1 MRSSSPSPSSSPL
14 TTYPPPPPT
23 TILKCLHYYWVPT
36 MIRNKFCLD
45 DLSQKRHLGHQ
56 EGGVTIDD
64 DTGVTLTE
72 FPDIQYN
79 ISSHSWQLL
88 LKKYCRKTTLIA
100 CSPWFSPSGTWPS
113 TTTRMGSGPVQT
125 PSSWSSPMSRALWVG
140 SRSILSIIL
149 TQWASEHCSF
159 QQFYKGKW
167 QKLWRTG
174 LRCRTVENLL
184 KPMLI
189 TFYYIYL
196 LSSVKLF
203 PIRALFIIYHIL
215 K

>member
-1 MRSSSPSPSSSPL
+1 
-14 TTYPPPPPT
+14 
-23 TILKCLHYYWVPT
+23 

-88 LKKYCRKTTLIA
+88 LKKYCRNTTLIA

-113 TTTRMGSGPVQT
+113 TTTLMGLGTVLT
-125 PSSWSSPMSRALWVG
+125 TSSCTSLVSWALAVV
-140 SRSILSIIL
+140 SRSL
-149 TQWASEHCSF
+149 QWIMWAQEGSEHCSF
-159 QQFYKGKW
+159 QQFYKAKW
-167 QKLWRTG
+167 RDLWRTG
-174 LRCRTVENLL
+174 LRCRTVEKFT
-184 KPMLI
+184 KPIVMTSHI
-189 TFYYIYL
+189 IYL
-196 LSSVKLF
+196 SSYVDLTS
-203 PIRALFIIYHIL
+203 IRALFIFWNR
-215 K
+215 KNACWSSTQK